1 MHLVLAGPAAHLLVQ
16 LDEVVLDSEVQQPLG
31 GVLVQLVVPGS
42 RVKFGKSDTALYL
55 TAL

>member
-1 MHLVLAGPAAHLLVQ
+1 MNPVFGGPAAHLLVQ

-42 RVKFGKSDTALYL
+42 RITFGKRNTAL
-55 TAL
+55 

>member
-42 RVKFGKSDTALYL
+42 QIKFGKSNTALFL